1 VSTALAPAAA
11 LNVIAKLIDRNVS
24 NANLSTLFGGPA
36 LTLCQSPDQVPIDAE
51 EADHINLFLYSVAMN
66 AGWRNVELPMRDA
79 AGNRTGRPPLAID
92 LHFMMSAYGQDD
104 YHPEMLLGI
113 GMQALHETPF
123 LDRGFISSIFAGAS
137 SNVEVAL
144 ATSLLDQQI
153 EQIKIAPHDL
163 SADDLYKL
171 WSAFGSKCRPSAA
184 YIATVVLI
192 QSSAP
197 LASAL
202 PVLSYNIDVIPYI
215 RPQITSIVPAIFT
228 LPALPATQQLTLTG
242 TGLTGPGT
250 SALFNAA
257 ISAPLVTAPAPN
269 TATVSVPATVQ
280 PGVNMIA
287 IVRDVTIGPPPDK
300 LVGSSAPASFVVQPT
315 VGAIATSALGGG
327 ALSFSVG
334 VWPACGAQQSASLLL
349 DQIDVP
355 VGATP
360 LHFRLDALPEDIS
373 GTTIVFQSDTT
384 ASMNG
389 IATGTYLL
397 RLSID
402 GVQSV
407 PGFDPVLGFNSPTVN
422 V

>member
-11 LNVIAKLIDRNVS
+11 LHVIAKLIDRNVS

-36 LTLCQSPDQVPIDAE
+36 LTLCQSPDQVPIDAAE
-51 EADHINLFLYSVAMN
+51 VDHINLFLYSVSMN
-66 AGWRNVELPMRDA
+66 GGWRNVELPMRDA

-92 LHFMMSAYGQDD
+92 LHFMMSAYGQDSF
-104 YHPEMLLGI
+104 HPEMLLGI

-123 LDRGFISSIFAGAS
+123 LDRGFIASIFSLATS
-137 SNVEVAL
+137 SVDLAL

-192 QSSAP
+192 QSTAP

-202 PVLSYNIDVIPYI
+202 PVLTYNIDVIPYI
-215 RPQITSIVPAIFT
+215 RPQISSIAPAIFA
-228 LPALPATQQLTLTG
+228 LPALPATQQLTLAG
-242 TGLTGPGT
+242 QGLTAQGA
-250 SALFNAA
+250 SALFNGTTP
-257 ISAPLVTAPAPN
+257 APLVVTPAPN
-269 TATVSVPATVQ
+269 TATVTVPATVQ

-287 IVRDVTIGPPPDK
+287 VVRDVTVGPPPDK
-300 LVGSSAPASFVVQPT
+300 LVGASAPASFVVQPT
-315 VGAIATSALGGG
+315 VGAIATTALGGG

-349 DQIDVP
+349 DQIDLLP
-355 VGATP
+355 GATAA
-360 LHFRLDALPEDIS
+360 HFRLDAMPVDIA
-373 GTTIVFQSDTT
+373 GTTIVFESDTT
-384 ASMNG
+384 ASQNG
-389 IATGTYLL
+389 VGTGTYLV

-407 PGFDPVLGFNSPTVN
+407 PGFDPVLGFNSPSVN